1 MHNKIGLLMVL
12 LLCNMAVRAQQPAAK
27 NKNDL
32 FKNFH
37 SYNSIQL
44 LTGSTSTSL
53 SWHSVNGF
61 SKGKFFGGIGT
72 GFDYYYKSSVSLFA
86 EARFDITGINRKLQL
101 FANAGVHI
109 PYGNINKREP
119 FKTGDFKTG
128 RLLAADFDYYIPVK
142 MNAIVIGVA
151 YAQKRL
157 TQMVDYTTW
166 NPVLNELE
174 NHPIKELYSFN
185 SYWMRIGYV
194 F

>member
-1 MHNKIGLLMVL
+1 MNQKTGIFSFLIFCSVTLL
-12 LLCNMAVRAQQPAAK
+12 AQQPSVK
-27 NKNDL
+27 KKNDL

-44 LTGSTSTSL
+44 LTGSSATSM

-72 GFDYYYKSSVSLFA
+72 GMDYYYKTSVPLFA
-86 EARFDITGINRKLQL
+86 EARFDITGGNRKLQL
-101 FANAGVHI
+101 FANGGVHI
-109 PYGNINKREP
+109 PYGNINKKEP

-128 RLLAADFDYYIPVK
+128 RLLAAGIDYYLPVK
-142 MNAIVIGVA
+142 RNAFVIGLA
-151 YAQKRL
+151 YSQKQI
-157 TQMVDYTTW
+157 TQMVDNTSW

-174 NHPIKELYSFN
+174 NVPIKELYSFN
-185 SYWMRIGYV
+185 RYWMKVGYV